1 MSNEASK
8 NHNIIIQKVTEPTIT
23 IAVDG
28 KVQQIPNNN
37 VALQTLLEQHQTQ
50 QIQIGE
56 KVYNIGEIGQAEF
69 NTIVNQYHQESKSSR
84 YLRWILLVFV
94 PLLALGLAYF
104 WYQNKVLSEPLV
116 FSVRLDNRTP
126 NSELPQPEAKIT
138 LNYGDK
144 AETQLVATEA
154 TFKSIPANFKNEKI
168 QVKCEVEGFFNID
181 TTLALTD
188 KLLIVPIYRDNS
200 LASISGNV
208 SLDTPGDQLI
218 ALEGAEVEV
227 QHLRTLT
234 DGNGNFAL
242 QIPFAQQRLQQRVI
256 IRKKGYN
263 TWDQTVPVMANEQM
277 NITLRPLR

>member
-23 IAVDG
+23 ITVDG
-28 KVQQIPNNN
+28 KVQRIPNNN

-84 YLRWILLVFV
+84 YLRWVLLIFV

-116 FSVRLDNRTP
+116 FSVRVDNHTP

-144 AETQLVATEA
+144 TETQLVATEA
-154 TFKSIPANFKNEKI
+154 IFKSIPANFKNEKI

-208 SLDTPGDQLI
+208 SLDTSSDQLI
-218 ALEGAEVEV
+218 ALEGVEVEV

-234 DGNGNFAL
+234 DGNGNFTL
-242 QIPFAQQRLQQRVI
+242 QIPFAQQRVQQRVI

-263 TWDQTVPVMANEQM
+263 TWDQTVPVIANEQM
-277 NITLRPLR
+277 KITLRPLR